1 MLKITN
7 LHKSYANKE
16 ILHGI
21 SLEVKDGHIFGFIGH
36 NGSGKSTTIRSV
48 VGILEYE
55 SGMIEI
61 DGLDIQK
68 YPIEVKERTAFLP
81 DNPDLYDNISAY
93 QYLNFIGDMVGLE
106 PNIRLKRIESLAN
119 DLEISEALGDK
130 IKSLSHGMK
139 QKVAIISAFMR
150 EPKLLVLDEPF
161 VGLDPKA
168 TFILKNKMKE
178 LTAKGSSVFFSSHVL
193 ETVQNLCDDV
203 AILSGGHIVKM
214 GSTKELLE
222 SGESLEELF
231 LSLENVHE

>member
-21 SLEVKDGHIFGFIGH
+21 SLEVEDGHIFGFIGH

-106 PNIRLKRIESLAN
+106 PSVRLNRIESLAN

>member
-21 SLEVKDGHIFGFIGH
+21 SLEVEDGHIFGFIGH

-106 PNIRLKRIESLAN
+106 PSVRLNRIESLAN

-178 LTAKGSSVFFSSHVL
+178 LTAKGSSVFFPSHVL